1 MERRF
6 RLAPMSRSMAILTA
20 VGWGIPALFVAI
32 AAAGVA
38 PLFMLGVGFAVAAL
52 YGAIWLW
59 WRPASFA
66 LSGAGLE
73 LQFPGRRAVVEAHE
87 MTGARRLEAPDFKR
101 EFGFA
106 LRVGVGGLWGGF
118 GWLWTRLG
126 GWVEFYISRT
136 DGFVLVERRG
146 GTPLLLTPEDP
157 EGFAEALR
165 VQLGL
170 S

>member
-6 RLAPMSRSMAILTA
+6 RLAPMSRSIVVLTA
-20 VGWGIPALFVAI
+20 VAWGVPVLFFVL
-32 AAAGVA
+32 AAFAPVPRFMVGVGVA
-38 PLFMLGVGFAVAAL
+38 VAVL
-52 YGAIWLW
+52 YGAVWLW
-59 WRPASFA
+59 WRPASF
-66 LSGAGLE
+66 LLTGAGLVLE
-73 LQFPGRRAVVEAHE
+73 FPGRRALVEARE

-126 GWVEFYISRT
+126 SWVEFYISRT